1 MSWVCGRF
9 WGYNN
14 EFVAPVFMGLKLER
28 DRERAGEG
36 GREGV
41 GERDDV
47 STLISIVVSS
57 DFLLFLFGEED
68 FWLCF
73 TKAKAFSIFF
83 HFL

>member
-14 EFVAPVFMGLKLER
+14 EFVAPVFMGLKLEGGR
-28 DRERAGEG
+28 GWEDRGWLVGGGERADG
-36 GREGV
+36 
-41 GERDDV
+41 

-73 TKAKAFSIFF
+73 TKAKAVSIFF